1 MEKKK
6 LSYENKIERI
16 FSNKLEYNGDNQKAI
31 EEVKIWLCC
40 EWQCGMIDDMHD
52 YIQLLNKV
60 DVIAEKMIKE
70 I

>member
-1 MEKKK
+1 MKKIK
-6 LSYENKIERI
+6 LSYENKIEII

-40 EWQCGMIDDMHD
+40 EWQCGMIEDMHD
-52 YIQLLNKV
+52 YTQLLNKV

-70 I
+70 L